1 MSFEIT
7 SVWKNITPELEAE
20 LVDFWIDNKAIA
32 DKKQA
37 AMRSKQVVCIARE
50 DGGKIVGVSTAHPR
64 VIPRLRQPMF
74 YYRNFIAADYR
85 GKQLAA
91 PFLEKSKVALQ
102 EHTKSLP
109 KPICLGILI
118 ELENKGLATHRNEAV
133 WADAGGGW
141 TFIGY
146 SPKGLHLRVGYFD
159 EAKIGAP
166 MPVRR
171 QAVRGGQGQQRGQ
184 GAQAG
189 RGRGRQRA

>member
-1 MSFEIT
+1 MSFEFIP
-7 SVWKNITPELEAE
+7 VWKNITPELEAE
-20 LVDFWIDNKAIA
+20 LVDFWIDNKAIG

-37 AMRSKQVVCIARE
+37 ALRSKQVVCIVRE

-85 GKQLAA
+85 GKQLAG
-91 PFLEKSKVALQ
+91 PFLEKSKAALQ

-118 ELENKGLATHRNEAV
+118 ELENKGLAAHRNEAV
-133 WADAGGGW
+133 WPEAGGT

-146 SPKGLHLRVGYFD
+146 SPKGLHLRVSYFD
-159 EAKIGAP
+159 DAKLGAP

-171 QAVRGGQGQQRGQ
+171 QAVRGGGQQRGQ
-184 GAQAG
+184 GGPQAG
-189 RGRGRQRA
+189 RGRARQRG